1 MSKQLQSST
10 DKQQNLLLLMTRV
23 KRGNVSRKRH
33 KKVLKMTKGFR
44 GAASLLFRTANQQN
58 MKALRYTYMNR
69 RKKKRDF
76 RRLWISRVNAAV
88 RAHDLNYS
96 EFMSNLKNSKISLNR
111 KILAQLSIFDPETFL
126 TIVSSSSNSSSV
138 IR

>member
-1 MSKQLQSST
+1 
-10 DKQQNLLLLMTRV
+10 MTRV

-88 RAHDLNYS
+88 RVYDLNYS